1 MELWRIL
8 AGFME
13 LDEMRYGEENPL
25 CYNSEDF
32 YLLQRA
38 CDMLSLSW
46 HDREEIHETMTSVLS
61 ERSARQGGPGQV
73 PEHVNRKL
81 LTALSLG

>member
-13 LDEMRYGEENPL
+13 LDAMPGEENPP
-25 CYNSEDF
+25 YYDNEDF

-38 CDMLSLSW
+38 CDMLHLSW
-46 HDREEIHETMTSVLS
+46 HDRQEIYDTVTSVLS
-61 ERSARQGGPGQV
+61 ERSTRQGGPEQV
-73 PEHVNRKL
+73 PDH
-81 LTALSLG
+81 LTRMLSVALSLG